1 MHFNLIFIWVS
12 KGLCKLFAQT
22 MDDRENAMAEQTP
35 TTDGIAHIKLQQ
47 FIKRLRNKFAQTV
60 VVRKVK

>member
-22 MDDRENAMAEQTP
+22 MDDRENAMADQTL
-35 TTDGIAHIKLQQ
+35 TTDSICANSGSK
-47 FIKRLRNKFAQTV
+47 KSE
-60 VVRKVK
+60 